1 MKKQKK
7 YLARINKMDIHS
19 SIIRDEIKELEHE
32 MSVAELI
39 DHISHNSMLQD
50 IQIVLEE
57 IAIDRIIDRTQDLEE
72 IEKRGKI

>member
-1 MKKQKK
+1 
-7 YLARINKMDIHS
+7 MDIGS
-19 SIIRDEIKELEHE
+19 SIIRDEVKELEYD

-39 DHISHNSMLQD
+39 EHIDSDNILIA

-57 IAIDRIIDRTQDLEE
+57 IAIERIIDRTQELEE